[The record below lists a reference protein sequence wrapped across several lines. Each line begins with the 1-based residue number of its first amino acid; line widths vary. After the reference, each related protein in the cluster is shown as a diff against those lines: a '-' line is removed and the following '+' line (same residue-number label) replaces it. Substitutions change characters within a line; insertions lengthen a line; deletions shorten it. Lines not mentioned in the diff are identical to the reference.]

1 MTQPKKRRVTFAGFV
16 DLDKEPLIL
25 GGREYD
31 EAAAE
36 QLAYD
41 ALAKAGLGGRPS
53 LTGRPQHSP
62 QIGLRVTPAVRDKLR
77 TRAEQEH
84 KSVSD
89 VIRDAINQY
98 V

>member
-1 MTQPKKRRVTFAGFV
+1 MTQRTRREVTFAGYV
-16 DLDKEPLIL
+16 DLDKEPLVL
-25 GGREYD
+25 NGKEYD

-36 QLAYD
+36 ALAYD

-62 QIGLRVTPAVRDKLR
+62 QIGLRVTPAIRDKLR
-77 TRAEQEH
+77 ARAQREH

-89 VIRDAINQY
+89 VIRDAIDQY